1 MEDVALVGEAKDKIE
16 LREWAEGKMQEQE
29 EDRAWDKV
37 VAKE

>member
-1 MEDVALVGEAKDKIE
+1 MEDVVLIGDAKGKIG
-16 LREWAEGKMQEQE
+16 LKEWAGDKMQEQE